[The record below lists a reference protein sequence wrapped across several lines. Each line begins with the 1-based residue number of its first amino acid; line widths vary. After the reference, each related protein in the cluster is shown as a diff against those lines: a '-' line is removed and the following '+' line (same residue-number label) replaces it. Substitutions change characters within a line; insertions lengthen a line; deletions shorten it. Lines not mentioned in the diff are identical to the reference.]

1 MHLLLELRS
10 KSSDQRLVELDLAE
24 RATLLAP
31 APRQDA
37 PAVEVV
43 AQVAGQADDRLA
55 RLERFD
61 AERAFHL
68 RCEHLAVKSRFI

>member
-24 RATLLAP
+24 RATLLAS
-31 APRQDA
+31 APRQDTL
-37 PAVEVV
+37 AVEVV

-61 AERAFHL
+61 AERAFSL
-68 RCEHLAVKSRFI
+68 RCEYLAIENRFI